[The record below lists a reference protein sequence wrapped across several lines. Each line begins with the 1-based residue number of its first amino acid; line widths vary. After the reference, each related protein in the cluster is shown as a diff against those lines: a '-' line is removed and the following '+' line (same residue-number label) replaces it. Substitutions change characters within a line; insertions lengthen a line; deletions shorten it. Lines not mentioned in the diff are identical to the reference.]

1 MGAMAGMSP
10 PDDLIEVFAL
20 AVQSAAFYG
29 NGLVYVR
36 VDAAQGAQRLQRA
49 DASLYVRHPVKR
61 LDPVAGATGYPDGI
75 EITTLHAMS
84 SSDMRAGA
92 AS

>member
-1 MGAMAGMSP
+1 MGAIEGMSP

-20 AVQSAAFYG
+20 TVQTAAFYCD
-29 NGLVYVR
+29 GLVYVR
-36 VDAAQGAQRLQRA
+36 VDAARRAQRLQRA
-49 DASLYVRHPVKR
+49 DASLYVRYPVKR
-61 LDPVAGATGYPDGI
+61 LDPVAGATGYPDGL